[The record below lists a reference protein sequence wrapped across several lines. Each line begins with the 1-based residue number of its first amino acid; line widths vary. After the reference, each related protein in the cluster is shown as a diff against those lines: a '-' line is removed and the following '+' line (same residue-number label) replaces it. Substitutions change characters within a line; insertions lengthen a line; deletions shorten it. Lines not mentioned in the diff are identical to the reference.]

1 MRSRLIDLIAVV
13 TALHALASEPLSA
26 RTLTVGSITDKTAHE
41 FRAWTP
47 FIHYLARQLAPD
59 GIDDG
64 KLVTARDSLEMARYL
79 RDGSVD
85 LFIDSPLV
93 ALGVSQASGAVLFM
107 RRWKDGVAEY
117 RSVVFARADSPI
129 QSIADIAGQ
138 RIVFENADST
148 SAYII
153 PRILIERARLRLIGL
168 ENRRARAPAGQVGF
182 VFSGSDENSLF
193 LVLAGHVETGA
204 MASHELAQMAP
215 ASAIKVIAQSEP
227 LPRHVVSHRGGLPAP
242 LVARIRAVLIGM
254 EQTEEGRNVLAAF
267 EKTTRFDDLA
277 PESLDRIRAI
287 ADGPMERAS
296 TQ

>member
-13 TALHALASEPLSA
+13 AALHALASEPLSA
-26 RTLTVGSITDKTAHE
+26 RTLTVGSITDKAAQE
-41 FRAWTP
+41 FRTWNP
-47 FIHYLARQLAPD
+47 FIRYLARQLASD
-59 GIDDG
+59 DIEDG

-79 RDGSVD
+79 REGSVD

-93 ALGVSQASGAVLFM
+93 ALGVSRASGSILFM

-117 RSVVFARADSPI
+117 QSVIFTRADSPL
-129 QSIADIAGQ
+129 QRAADLAGRKIA
-138 RIVFENADST
+138 FKSADST
-148 SAYII
+148 SSYVV
-153 PRILIERARLRLIGL
+153 PRLWIERAQLRLIGL
-168 ENRRARAPAGQVGF
+168 ENHRALAPAGQVGF
-182 VFSGSDENSLF
+182 IFSGSDENGLF
-193 LVLAGHVETGA
+193 QVLAGHVEASA
-204 MASHELAQMAP
+204 MGSHELMRLAP
-215 ASAIKVIAQSEP
+215 AGAIKVIAQSEP
-227 LPRHVVSHRGGLPAP
+227 LPRQLVSHRGGLPAP

-254 EQTEEGRNVLAAF
+254 EQTEEGRNILAAF